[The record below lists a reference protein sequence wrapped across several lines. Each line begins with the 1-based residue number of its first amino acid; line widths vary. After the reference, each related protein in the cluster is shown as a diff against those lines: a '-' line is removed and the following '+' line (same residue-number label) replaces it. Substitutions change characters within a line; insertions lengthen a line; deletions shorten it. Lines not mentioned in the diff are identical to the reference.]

1 MEDKI
6 LQWIAQEL
14 SIKLASVIATA
25 QLLDQGNT
33 VPFITRYRKEVT
45 NGLNEEQIRAIQS
58 QLEYHRTLEKRKTE
72 IINKLEELEKITPEL
87 LAQIQDAKSLK
98 ILEDL
103 YLPYRPKRRTKA
115 SIAKEQGL
123 EPLAQLILNCVAGNP
138 EEYAQQFIKEDVAT
152 VQDALN
158 GAKDIVA
165 EFIAENIDS
174 RNIVRSFIKEKG
186 ILHSQKTKTTIENEN
201 VYKDYFDFQ
210 QSLSTIPPYR
220 ILAMNRGE
228 KEKILNISIEAEL
241 QPILEKLNQQHI
253 KNENVS
259 FSNLLKEAIKDG
271 YQRLLFT
278 SIEREIRNELTEN
291 AHIHAIHVFTQNLR
305 NLLLQPPMK
314 NLCLLAIDPGYIS
327 GCKLAVLSPEGDL
340 LEYGVMFPHPPQK
353 KLADSK
359 KIIQQYYN
367 KYHFQAIAIG
377 NGTACRETE
386 ELVTQWIQESKTD
399 VVYTIVNEAG
409 ASVFSASD
417 IARAEFPDLDA
428 SYRGTISIG
437 RRLLDPLA
445 EFVKIDTKS
454 LGIGMYQHDINEKKL
469 NQALYNVVES
479 VVNYVGVDVNR
490 ASPELLS
497 YIAGINKRCAKNIV
511 EYRKKHGRFQNRLEL
526 KKVSGIGEEI
536 FTQCAGFLRIV
547 EGDNPLDNT
556 SIHPESYE
564 NCKILIQFLEKDEN
578 ISQQPLTL
586 SNKIQQYSISELS
599 QKLNIGHFTLQ
610 DIIDNLKKPGRDPR
624 ESVPPP
630 IFRKGVLSI
639 DDLAEGMILNGT
651 VRNVLDFGAFVD
663 IGVKINGLVHIS
675 KMANYYINS
684 PLDVCKVGDVVQ
696 VQIISIEKERNRIN
710 LSMIFDKNL
719 MNTGETNAK
728 ITEI

>member
-14 SIKLASVIATA
+14 SLTLISVTETA
-25 QLLDQGNT
+25 RLLDQGNT

-72 IINKLEELEKITPEL
+72 IINKLEELGKITPEL
-87 LAQIQDAKSLK
+87 LTQIKDAKSLK

-103 YLPYRPKRRTKA
+103 YLPYRPKRKTKA

-123 EPLAQLILNCVAGNP
+123 EPLAQLMLDCVAGNP
-138 EEYAQQFIKEDVAT
+138 EEHAQQFINENVAT
-152 VQDALN
+152 VQNALN

-174 RNIVRSFIKEKG
+174 RNIVRNFIKEKG
-186 ILHSQKTKTTIENEN
+186 ILRSQKTKATIENEN

-210 QSLSTIPPYR
+210 QSLRTIPPYR

-228 KEKILNISIEAEL
+228 KEKILSISVEVEA
-241 QPILEKLNQQHI
+241 QPILEKLNQNYI
-253 KNENVS
+253 KKDVS
-259 FSNLLKEAIKDG
+259 FSNYLREAIKDG

-278 SIEREIRNELTEN
+278 SIEREVRNELTEN

-314 NLCLLAIDPGYIS
+314 NLCILAIDPGYIS

-386 ELVTQWIQESKTD
+386 ELVTQWIQESQAN

-417 IARAEFPDLDA
+417 IARIEFPDLDA
-428 SYRGTISIG
+428 SYRGTVSIG

-445 EFVKIDTKS
+445 ELVKIDTKS

-469 NQALYNVVES
+469 DQALYNVVES

-526 KKVSGIGEEI
+526 KKVSGIGEET

-547 EGDNPLDNT
+547 QGDNPLDNT

-564 NCKILIQFLEKDEN
+564 NCKILLQFLEKDAN
-578 ISQQPLTL
+578 ISESPLSL
-586 SNKIQQYSISELS
+586 SNKIQKYSIAELS
-599 QKLNIGHFTLQ
+599 KQLNIGHFTLQ
-610 DIIDNLKKPGRDPR
+610 DIIDNLQKPGRDPR

-630 IFRKGVLSI
+630 IFRKGILTI
-639 DDLAEGMILNGT
+639 DDLSEGMILNGT

-675 KMANYYINS
+675 KMANYFINS
-684 PLDVCKVGDVVQ
+684 PLDVCKIGDIVQ
-696 VQIISIEKERNRIN
+696 VQIISIEKERKRIN

-719 MNTGETNAK
+719 MNAGETNAK